1 VSSQR
6 IRGFFYFVTMELIK
20 ITEQNGSQVVNAR
33 DLHAFLI
40 QEAKGGQTGED
51 FSHWIKRTLSYGF
64 LESVDYEILEYDY
77 LGNLIAKNS
86 ESDNQQV
93 RVYKRDF
100 ALTID
105 CAKQIAMIQNNDKGK
120 EARLYFIEC
129 ERKTKQS
136 QSPTTF
142 LEALKIAVKL
152 EEEKQ
157 ALLLQADNLN
167 TALDNLL
174 EWVSIIK
181 VAQHNRVSETVFKW
195 QLLKSTSA
203 QMGYQVKKA
212 ESPRFGYQNLY
223 NVAVFRRCYPQYN
236 YNFKIE

>member
-1 VSSQR
+1 
-6 IRGFFYFVTMELIK
+6 MELIK
-20 ITEQNGSQVVNAR
+20 ISEREGQQTVSAR
-33 DLHAFLI
+33 ELHAFLGNTDNPNTWFKR
-40 QEAKGGQTGED
+40 QAERAMLQDGED
-51 FSHWIKRTLSYGF
+51 FIAVLQESTGGRPTQDYAIKLPA
-64 LESVDYEILEYDY
+64 
-77 LGNLIAKNS
+77 AKELAMLNGS
-86 ESDNQQV
+86 E
-93 RVYKRDF
+93 
-100 ALTID
+100 
-105 CAKQIAMIQNNDKGK
+105 KGK
-120 EARLYFIEC
+120 QARLYFIEC
-129 ERKTKQS
+129 ERKAKQS

-236 YNFKIE
+236 YRFACKMER